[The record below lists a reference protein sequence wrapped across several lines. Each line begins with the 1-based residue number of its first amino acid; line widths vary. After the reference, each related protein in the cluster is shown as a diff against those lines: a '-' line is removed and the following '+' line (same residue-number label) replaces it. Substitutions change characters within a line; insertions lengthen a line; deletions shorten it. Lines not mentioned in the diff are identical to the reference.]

1 MKDLPARLLIERTKA
16 IKARRGKRIVVLY
29 DDAITAIEEGAKD
42 RIERNLWRGIGWLY
56 MALAFWFFFLWVRDE
71 RFLF

>member
-42 RIERNLWRGIGWLY
+42 RIERNLWRVIAWRVIALLY
-56 MALAFWFFFLWVRDE
+56 MVLVFGFFFLWAE
-71 RFLF
+71 L